1 MVNLQDYFEEIGEG
15 PILFCPNPGNAGD
28 SAIALGTF
36 QLLDQVRR
44 SCKVVRWDDD
54 FDSTGKLLVYGGGGN
69 LGSPKYEEARHF
81 IEQHHLRADRMV
93 ILPHTV
99 RGNEDLLHQIGENV
113 DLFCRERVSY
123 DWVQK
128 HVASSNVHLADDM
141 AFRIDVEEL
150 LDQYG
155 RSKSELVG
163 RIGNGVWLSL
173 LERIPLRE
181 AKTTDFQINGRLG
194 ITALYQL
201 MRCTVFQGRLLSA
214 MRTDAERTSQNGTLG
229 NVDVSRVFE
238 YGVHPFSRA
247 REATV
252 CLLAYL
258 DQFDRIVTNR
268 LHIGILAALLQ
279 KEVDFYPNNYFK
291 NKAVYEFSMQGRF
304 PHVHWHGN

>member
-36 QLLDQVRR
+36 QFLDQVGR

-81 IEQHHLRADRMV
+81 IEQHHSKADQMV
-93 ILPHTV
+93 LLPHTV

-113 DLFCRERVSY
+113 DIFCRERVSY

-128 HVASSNVHLADDM
+128 HVASSNVYLADDM
-141 AFRIDVEEL
+141 AFRIDAEKL
-150 LDQYG
+150 LDQNG
-155 RSKSELVG
+155 PSWSELMRRLG
-163 RIGNGVWLSL
+163 GGVWQSL
-173 LERIPLRE
+173 VDRISLRE
-181 AKTTDFQINGRLG
+181 SGGADFKVNGRLG
-194 ITALYQL
+194 LKAVYQL
-201 MRCTVFQGRLLSA
+201 VRCTVFRGRVLPA
-214 MRTDAERTSQNGTLG
+214 MRTDAERTGEALPG

-238 YGVHPFSRA
+238 YGVSPVSRA

-252 CLLAYL
+252 FLLAYL

-279 KEVDFYPNNYFK
+279 KEVDFHPNNYFK
-291 NKAVYEFSMQGRF
+291 NKAVYEFSMRGRF
-304 PHVHWHGN
+304 PHVHWNGS